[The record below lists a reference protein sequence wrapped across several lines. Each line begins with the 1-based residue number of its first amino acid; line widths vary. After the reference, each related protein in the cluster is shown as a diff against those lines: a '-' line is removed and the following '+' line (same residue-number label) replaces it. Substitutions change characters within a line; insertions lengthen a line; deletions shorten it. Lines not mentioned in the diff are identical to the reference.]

1 MAITWIRGP
10 WEALIRPVEHQF
22 CLRWPAHLEISKRN
36 LVITN
41 LSMALASFRISETTY
56 SNKGWRPRRSLM
68 FCGWGAE
75 EYGMIGSYE
84 WAEEHA
90 KVLIQRAVA
99 YINVDS
105 AMEGIL

>member
-1 MAITWIRGP
+1 MCII
-10 WEALIRPVEHQF
+10 
-22 CLRWPAHLEISKRN
+22 
-36 LVITN
+36 
-41 LSMALASFRISETTY
+41 
-56 SNKGWRPRRSLM
+56 GWRPRRTLM

-105 AMEGIL
+105 AMEGNW

>member
-1 MAITWIRGP
+1 MA
-10 WEALIRPVEHQF
+10 
-22 CLRWPAHLEISKRN
+22 RN
-36 LVITN
+36 KFPLD
-41 LSMALASFRISETTY
+41 
-56 SNKGWRPRRSLM
+56 WRPRRTLM

-90 KVLIQRAVA
+90 KVLSQRAVA

-105 AMEGIL
+105 AMVGKFRLYTEEKSVG

>member
-1 MAITWIRGP
+1 
-10 WEALIRPVEHQF
+10 
-22 CLRWPAHLEISKRN
+22 
-36 LVITN
+36 
-41 LSMALASFRISETTY
+41 
-56 SNKGWRPRRSLM
+56 M

-105 AMEGIL
+105 AMEGIHNSKLTLSIKAL

>member
-1 MAITWIRGP
+1 
-10 WEALIRPVEHQF
+10 
-22 CLRWPAHLEISKRN
+22 
-36 LVITN
+36 
-41 LSMALASFRISETTY
+41 
-56 SNKGWRPRRSLM
+56 M

-90 KVLIQRAVA
+90 KVLSQRAVA

-105 AMEGIL
+105 AMEGDILLIIQILN

>member
-1 MAITWIRGP
+1 MAN
-10 WEALIRPVEHQF
+10 
-22 CLRWPAHLEISKRN
+22 ISIYPHKN
-36 LVITN
+36 
-41 LSMALASFRISETTY
+41 SD
-56 SNKGWRPRRSLM
+56 WRPRRTLM

-105 AMEGIL
+105 AMEGIHNSKLTLSIKAL